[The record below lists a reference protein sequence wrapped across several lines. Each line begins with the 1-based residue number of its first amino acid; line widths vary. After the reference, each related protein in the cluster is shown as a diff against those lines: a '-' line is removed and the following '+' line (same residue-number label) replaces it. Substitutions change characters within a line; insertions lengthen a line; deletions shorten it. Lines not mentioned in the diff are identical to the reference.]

1 MEAFKKD
8 LTKQLLKLMDVQEIQ
23 DPEKVFAIWVKN
35 LNSIVN
41 KMNNTKSLIIGMKPK
56 DAVKLDIVKLE
67 ESETYTEK
75 KYAS

>member
-1 MEAFKKD
+1 
-8 LTKQLLKLMDVQEIQ
+8 MDVQEIQ

>member
-1 MEAFKKD
+1 
-8 LTKQLLKLMDVQEIQ
+8 MDVQEIQ
-23 DPEKVFAIWVKN
+23 DPKKVFAIWVKN

-41 KMNNTKSLIIGMKPK
+41 KMDNTKSLIIGMKPK

-75 KYAS
+75 KYASKRWFILAW

>member
-1 MEAFKKD
+1 
-8 LTKQLLKLMDVQEIQ
+8 MDIQEIQ

-41 KMNNTKSLIIGMKPK
+41 KMDNTKSLIIGMKSK

>member
-1 MEAFKKD
+1 
-8 LTKQLLKLMDVQEIQ
+8 MDVQEIQ
-23 DPEKVFAIWVKN
+23 DPEKVLAIWVKN

-41 KMNNTKSLIIGMKPK
+41 KMDNTKSLIIGMKPK

>member
-1 MEAFKKD
+1 
-8 LTKQLLKLMDVQEIQ
+8 MDVQEIQ
-23 DPEKVFAIWVKN
+23 DPEKVLAIWVKN

-41 KMNNTKSLIIGMKPK
+41 KMDNTKSLIIGMKPK

-75 KYAS
+75 KYASKRWFILAW

>member
-1 MEAFKKD
+1 
-8 LTKQLLKLMDVQEIQ
+8 MDVQEIQ

-41 KMNNTKSLIIGMKPK
+41 KMDNTKSLIIGMKPK